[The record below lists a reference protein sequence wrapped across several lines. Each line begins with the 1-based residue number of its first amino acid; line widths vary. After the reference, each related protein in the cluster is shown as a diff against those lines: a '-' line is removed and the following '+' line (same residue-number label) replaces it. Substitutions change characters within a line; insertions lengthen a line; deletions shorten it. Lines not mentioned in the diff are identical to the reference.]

1 MSKKIY
7 QEHETDSGIITTI
20 EKPMERRLFLK
31 YAGLTAAFTG
41 LILTGCDSDDD
52 DATPPPANN
61 EVVDPANNPAATD
74 AVNLGTGD
82 VGILNY
88 AYALEQ
94 LEAAFY
100 TQVVASFYSGA
111 STAEQQILTDIRDHE
126 IAHRNFFKQAITAAG
141 ATPIPDLK
149 VNFTS
154 INFTD
159 RGSVLATAKA
169 FEDLGVAAYNGA
181 GKLLQNKA
189 YLLIA
194 GKIVSVEARHAAVIR
209 DLISNG
215 SFADSTAV
223 DANGLDKAMMPLEV
237 ITAADKYI
245 TTNINLNNLPK

>member
-1 MSKKIY
+1 MLKNKNP
-7 QEHETDSGIITTI
+7 ETETENNLVSAL
-20 EKPMERRLFLK
+20 ERPLERRLFLK

-41 LILTGCDSDDD
+41 LVLTGCSDDD
-52 DATPPPANN
+52 DTTQPPSNG
-61 EVVDPANNPAATD
+61 EVVDPANNPTD
-74 AVNLGTGD
+74 ANAVNLGTGD

-100 TQVVASFYSGA
+100 TEVANKFYNNITG
-111 STAEQQILTDIRDHE
+111 AEQQILIDIRNHE

-154 INFTD
+154 VDFTNRD
-159 RGSVLATAKA
+159 SVLATARA

-181 GKLLQNKA
+181 GKLLTNKA

-209 DLISNG
+209 DLINNG
-215 SFADSTAV
+215 SFADSSAV
-223 DANGLDKAMMPLEV
+223 DSNGLDKALSPLEV

-245 TTNINLNNLPK
+245 TTNINANNLPK

>member
-1 MSKKIY
+1 MSKSNFK
-7 QEHETDSGIITTI
+7 ENETDSGLITAI
-20 EKPMERRLFLK
+20 QKPLDRRLFLR

-41 LILTGCDSDDD
+41 LVLSGCGDDD
-52 DATPPPANN
+52 DDVTQPPADS
-61 EVVDPANNPAATD
+61 EVVDPANNPNASD

-100 TQVVASFYSGA
+100 TQVVANFYSGI
-111 STAEQQILTDIRDHE
+111 SGAEQQILTDIRDHE
-126 IAHRNFFKQAITAAG
+126 VAHRNFFKKAIADAG

-154 INFTD
+154 INFSD
-159 RGSVLATAKA
+159 RNSVLGAAKT

-181 GKLLQNKA
+181 GKLLQTKA

-209 DLISNG
+209 DLINNG

-223 DANGLDKAMMPLEV
+223 DANGLDKALMPLDV
-237 ITAADKYI
+237 LTAADKYI
-245 TTNINLNNLPK
+245 TTNINPSNLPK

>member
-1 MSKKIY
+1 MFNKKNPDL
-7 QEHETDSGIITTI
+7 ETGSSLITALQR
-20 EKPMERRLFLK
+20 PLERRLFLK
-31 YAGLTAAFTG
+31 YAGATAAFTG
-41 LILTGCDSDDD
+41 LILSGCSNDDD
-52 DATPPPANN
+52 DTTKPPTNN
-61 EVVDPANNPAATD
+61 EVVDPANNPNATD

-100 TQVVASFYSGA
+100 TRVVAGFYSGA

-126 IAHRNFFKQAITAAG
+126 VAHRNFFKDALTAAG
-141 ATPIPDLK
+141 ATPIPELK

-154 INFTD
+154 INFSD

-209 DLISNG
+209 DLINNG
-215 SFADSTAV
+215 SFADNSV
-223 DANGLDKAMMPLEV
+223 IDANGLDRAMMPLDV
-237 ITAADKYI
+237 ISAADKYI
-245 TTNINLNNLPK
+245 TTNINANNLPK